1 MFRKV
6 DPLVRAS
13 FDGRLLSAPWKGL
26 VLGVWFHVVS
36 NEFTS
41 KLFSPRVLIPYLVVE
56 SKVSPVHDED
66 AKQRIRGM
74 QQQEIPIEKRRALYN
89 QMGRRFKNPAGLKPG
104 LLQKYNACLS
114 SKKDRFTLLKEFLID
129 PNMFLT

>member
-1 MFRKV
+1 M
-6 DPLVRAS
+6 
-13 FDGRLLSAPWKGL
+13 
-26 VLGVWFHVVS
+26 VS